1 MLQGAFNHV
10 HRSSTSVAPEETAY
24 DEGWGHGRISARPMG
39 MFSEAWT
46 AYDFLQVLTGLEL
59 AILELYGSLVN
70 LDDSYAAR
78 GL

>member
-39 MFSEAWT
+39 MFSEA
-46 AYDFLQVLTGLEL
+46 
-59 AILELYGSLVN
+59 
-70 LDDSYAAR
+70 
-78 GL
+78 